1 MIPYANFLKIPKKPN
16 ALKSGERIKVVALA
30 NPNFNLPHSQEEV
43 QSIKELSIYDLS
55 KPLYGQ
61 NATLNQLQG
70 QLQQLQQDQPNI
82 LHLSTHNTIGSH
94 ISLETYL
101 TLAGTPMLKIDDVDQ
116 LTNINAIDLVVLS
129 ACQTDI
135 GDITKGDAVFNLT
148 HTFSR
153 SGVPSAITTLW
164 NIDDKAS
171 SDLMKSFY
179 ENLAKGMSKAE
190 ALQKAQITVLNT
202 KGYSHPYYW
211 AAFMLTG
218 DSTPIIEKPKPSKTE

>member
-1 MIPYANFLKIPKKPN
+1 
-16 ALKSGERIKVVALA
+16 
-30 NPNFNLPHSQEEV
+30 
-43 QSIKELSIYDLS
+43 
-55 KPLYGQ
+55 
-61 NATLNQLQG
+61 
-70 QLQQLQQDQPNI
+70 
-82 LHLSTHNTIGSH
+82 
-94 ISLETYL
+94 
-101 TLAGTPMLKIDDVDQ
+101 MLKIDDVDQ

-148 HTFSR
+148 HTFLR
-153 SGVPSAITTLW
+153 SGVPSVVTTLW

-179 ENLAKGMSKAE
+179 KNLAKGMSKAE

-218 DSTPIIEKPKPSKTE
+218 DSTPIIEKQTTD